1 MKEQKNRFLSLDE
14 VNKITG
20 ISQIDILREINE
32 SSLTSVYSF
41 VSSQFGEWS
50 SAGETISMG
59 NYEGYLEVPKEHLK
73 SAYHHL
79 LNSIEPKPFQ
89 FLKCNPKSMSIFGC
103 GSLDVVDFS
112 SEGSSTVRHSW
123 RWMDEESV
131 FDKIRIMNKG
141 NFKSHDFS
149 VDELQVGHREI
160 VKVDS
165 DELLEAEYVSAI
177 KEEDD
182 DDESIE
188 YAEASEIE
196 ASRTLEIASHYVYAD
211 YLPSSSETFIF
222 DFSKLCLDRQ
232 DALTLFPLKESVDDE
247 PEEDSKANDEQA
259 SAYTKKIERLVCDL
273 VLIFLKMSSST
284 VSTVRAQDAVVDND
298 LILSDFLKQFKVLLQ
313 KDSNIRINSFG
324 KLFKDHIKKDFVCK
338 EPACKKATKCLCK
351 GKYNFPKLLSDV
363 LKRNEKHLDKYSLI
377 AKPPESD
384 KD

>member
-1 MKEQKNRFLSLDE
+1 LKK
-14 VNKITG
+14 
-20 ISQIDILREINE
+20 INE
-32 SSLTSVYSF
+32 VATTSVYSF

-149 VDELQVGHREI
+149 VDELQAKRRES
-160 VKVDS
+160 VYVAPEES
-165 DELLEAEYVSAI
+165 LEAESVSAI

-182 DDESIE
+182 DDESID

-196 ASRTLEIASHYVYAD
+196 ANKTLEVASQYVYAD

-232 DALTLFPLKESVDDE
+232 DALKLFPLIVNANRKLAEVDQNQTDAK
-247 PEEDSKANDEQA
+247 SKKLEF
-259 SAYTKKIERLVCDL
+259 LVCDL
-273 VLIFLKMSSST
+273 VLTFLKISEYAINGKST
-284 VSTVRAQDAVVDND
+284 DHRKRTEKDIIDR
-298 LILSDFLKQFKVLLQ
+298 FLKDFASLLKNDSKIS
-313 KDSNIRINSFG
+313 KDAFYN
-324 KLFKDHIKKDFVCK
+324 LFKERFINKLDKSDGS
-338 EPACKKATKCLCK
+338 K
-351 GKYNFPKLLSDV
+351 GKRNYSFPVFLSEVLEDNQKYIAPYNFIKQDQPK
-363 LKRNEKHLDKYSLI
+363 K
-377 AKPPESD
+377 
-384 KD
+384 